1 MFSVILNPGK
11 KNAIEHVELM
21 HPDWIQ
27 SFLNKQALLKHI
39 LMESSSK
46 NQEVEETLEQKKIF
60 RCDICGI
67 GFSRNYRLTKHIT
80 DGICTRQ
87 KSTGGAHFLTP
98 LTNILGEDDIEK
110 MEMEIKRETNTD
122 SVPSWHITKQKQTEL
137 DEDGNKKIIP
147 RVRLSLQEKAKLIEE
162 SKRPGFN
169 RKEVIARYGINP
181 NTIVNILKKQ
191 DEILEM
197 IHSGMGHKTNTNY
210 GKERPNNY
218 GKGRPP
224 KNKNP
229 EMMPAETGME
239 IVNKTVD

>member
-1 MFSVILNPGK
+1 
-11 KNAIEHVELM
+11 
-21 HPDWIQ
+21 
-27 SFLNKQALLKHI
+27 
-39 LMESSSK
+39 
-46 NQEVEETLEQKKIF
+46 
-60 RCDICGI
+60 
-67 GFSRNYRLTKHIT
+67 
-80 DGICTRQ
+80 
-87 KSTGGAHFLTP
+87 
-98 LTNILGEDDIEK
+98 
-110 MEMEIKRETNTD
+110 MEIKRETNTD
-122 SVPSWHITKQKQTEL
+122 AVPSWHITKQKQTEL

-229 EMMPAETGME
+229 EIISPETGME